1 MDEEEAE
8 VEGAE
13 GVLGRREEVR
23 DGNLEES
30 GREGGEGKVGEGV
43 EGVEVGLGRGEEM
56 RGGNS
61 GEGDREGGEGKVE
74 EGDSGG

>member
-23 DGNLEES
+23 DGNSEEG
-30 GREGGEGKVGEGV
+30 GREGGEGKVG

-56 RGGNS
+56 RGGKS